1 MKVALV
7 SGVFPPEHTYSA
19 KTGAQT
25 AAALANRGHSIR
37 VYAPFPNQPT
47 GKLFEGYK
55 RAIYST
61 SLISPGYTLTHCF
74 STFSRSSTMMS
85 RFVMN
90 FSFGISSG
98 LRILFAKR
106 PDVIYSN
113 SWPIFATGILAIVA
127 KLRRVPFILR
137 VQDVYPESLLSQS
150 RITKQSWIFRFL
162 RLCDLKIA
170 HWSEQLL
177 VISSVFQKL
186 YVNDRGVPA
195 NKVHVIPNW
204 ASDNLD
210 DADPSSAL
218 AFRKMLGIPLE
229 AFVVVYAGNVGV
241 ASNAELLVDALAK
254 LKEHTQI
261 YLVIA
266 GDGSQLGV
274 CREATR
280 RQQLD
285 HVVIHT
291 PWKTE
296 ETRPVLQMADAL
308 LLPTKGNQSLNSIP
322 SKLITYLLSG
332 RPVIASVLPESDT
345 AKAII
350 ESGAGWV
357 VDPDSVDLM
366 AKAITEASEQSAE
379 RLSQMGTAGREYALK
394 THTKGANL
402 PRVVEIVE
410 RAAKLQNRN
419 VDSSMSS
426 TQ

>member
-1 MKVALV
+1 M
-7 SGVFPPEHTYSA
+7 
-19 KTGAQT
+19 
-25 AAALANRGHSIR
+25 
-37 VYAPFPNQPT
+37 
-47 GKLFEGYK
+47 
-55 RAIYST
+55 
-61 SLISPGYTLTHCF
+61 
-74 STFSRSSTMMS
+74 
-85 RFVMN
+85 
-90 FSFGISSG
+90 
-98 LRILFAKR
+98 
-106 PDVIYSN
+106 
-113 SWPIFATGILAIVA
+113 
-127 KLRRVPFILR
+127 
-137 VQDVYPESLLSQS
+137 
-150 RITKQSWIFRFL
+150 
-162 RLCDLKIA
+162 
-170 HWSEQLL
+170 
-177 VISSVFQKL
+177 
-186 YVNDRGVPA
+186 
-195 NKVHVIPNW
+195 
-204 ASDNLD
+204 
-210 DADPSSAL
+210 
-218 AFRKMLGIPLE
+218 
-229 AFVVVYAGNVGV
+229 GV

-332 RPVIASVLPESDT
+332 RPVIAAVLPESDT